1 MKNYKYVLIGLLS
14 TLCLTSP
21 VYAIENAKLSI
32 NKNNI
37 KVWTI
42 HNPQKKMM
50 SYRAETTLN
59 TSIERAVA
67 LVLDVEHAQSW
78 VPNVAYVNVL
88 SEDLENGDFK
98 LYMVLDFPFPLKDRD
113 LIVQGKMSKDA
124 NGQITIKNKAIQQ
137 GMPLNPDYIRL
148 KNYEGDWFFQS
159 VGKNKVKVSTSGF
172 ADPEGA
178 IPQTVTNLFVQQQPY
193 QMLRKMKTEIEKP
206 NKKLPD
212 LPKILK

>member
-1 MKNYKYVLIGLLS
+1 MKNYKSMLLGLIS
-14 TLCLTSP
+14 SLCLVSP
-21 VYAIENAKLSI
+21 VYAAENTKLSI

-42 HNPQKKMM
+42 QNPQKKIM
-50 SYRAETTLN
+50 SYRAETMLN

-67 LVLDVEHAQSW
+67 LVLDVENAKTW
-78 VPNVAYVNVL
+78 VPNVAHAEVL
-88 SEDLENGDFK
+88 SEDLERGDFK

-113 LIVQGKMSKDA
+113 VIVQGKMTKDG
-124 NGQITIKNKAIQQ
+124 NGQISIKNKAVQQ
-137 GMPLNPDYIRL
+137 GVPLNPDYIRL

-159 VGKNKVKVSTSGF
+159 IGTNKVKVSTSGF

-193 QMLRKMKTEIEKP
+193 QMLRKMKVELDKTH
-206 NKKLPD
+206 KKLPE